1 MFNTLAEFYNSTEWR
16 KFRLW
21 LIAERTNKE
30 DGILYDEYNGQPL
43 VNSYDIV
50 LHHIKPLTLQNVN
63 DYSISLNPAN
73 IQIVSH
79 RSHNE
84 IHKRFGFCT
93 ERKVYYV
100 YGAPCSGKT
109 TFVNNIK
116 GNSDIVVDMDN
127 IWQCITGGER
137 YEKPNALKT
146 NAFMLRDCLLDMVK
160 TRAGKWERA
169 FVIEGGARIAD
180 RERRAAALG
189 AEMIFIDEDMKTCLK
204 RLANDEKRTEAQKQE
219 WQKYIEQWFN
229 DYQPSQA
236 V

>member
-16 KFRLW
+16 KFRQL

-30 DGILYDEYNGQPL
+30 DGILYDEYSGQPL
-43 VNSYDIV
+43 TNSYDIV

-127 IWQCITGGER
+127 IWQCITGGDR

-169 FVIEGGARIAD
+169 FIIEGGARIAD
-180 RERRAAALG
+180 RERRAVALG
-189 AEMIFIDEDMKTCLK
+189 AEMIFIDEDIKTCLK
-204 RLANDEKRTEAQKQE
+204 RLANDEKRTQAQKQE

-229 DYQPSQA
+229 DFQPSQA

>member
-1 MFNTLAEFYNSTEWR
+1 MTFTSLSQFYNSDIWR
-16 KFRLW
+16 KFRLA

-30 DGILYDEYNGQPL
+30 DGILYDELNGQPL
-43 VNSYDIV
+43 VNAYDIV

-73 IQIVSH
+73 IMIVSH

-109 TFVNNIK
+109 TFVNDIK
-116 GNSDIVVDMDN
+116 GNSDIVIDMDN
-127 IWQCITGGER
+127 IWQCITGGAR
-137 YEKPNALKT
+137 YEKPAALKT

-169 FVIEGGARIAD
+169 FIIEGGAIKAE
-180 RERRAAALG
+180 RERRISVIG
-189 AEMIFIDEDMKTCLK
+189 AEPIYIDTDKETCLK
-204 RLANDEKRTEAQKQE
+204 RLANDNTRTAQQKQE
-219 WQKYIEQWFN
+219 WQQYIEQWFI
-229 DYQPSQA
+229 DYA
-236 V
+236 A

>member
-16 KFRLW
+16 KFRQY

-30 DGILYDEYNGQPL
+30 DGILYDEFNGQPL
-43 VNSYDIV
+43 IKSYDIV

-63 DYSISLNPAN
+63 DFSISLNPEN
-73 IQIVSH
+73 IQIVSQ

-84 IHKRFGFCT
+84 IHKRFGFVT
-93 ERKVYYV
+93 ERKVYYI

-116 GNSDIVVDMDN
+116 GNSDIVLDMDN

-137 YEKPNALKT
+137 YHKPPALKT
-146 NAFMLRDCLLDMVK
+146 NAFIMRDCLLDMIK

-169 FVIEGGARIAD
+169 FIIDGGARLAD
-180 RERRAAALG
+180 RTRLTASLG
-189 AEMIFIDEDMKTCLK
+189 AEMIFIDEDIETCLT
-204 RLANDEKRTEAQKQE
+204 RLANDEKRNEQQKQD
-219 WQKYIEQWFN
+219 WKRYIEQWFL
-229 DYQPSQA
+229 DFQA
-236 V
+236 E